1 MPATLKGKT
10 ALVTGSTGGIGEA
23 FARAFAAE
31 GCNVMMNGLGEP
43 AAIEKLRASIE
54 TEAAEHDVKVAYH
67 GADVGVPADI
77 EAMVRAT
84 ETQLGPVDI
93 LVNNAVV
100 RHYHKVE
107 DFPVEEWDRAIAV
120 DLSAAFHTIRL
131 TMRGMKQRGWGR
143 IINMSSIHGRMAVP
157 NRVDYVTA
165 KHALIGMT
173 RGIALECAE
182 SGVTINALMP
192 GWVLTPHA
200 EGQISRQMAA
210 TGDSR
215 EKALHTLMSVRQ
227 PSQRPIMPSD
237 IAAFGVF
244 LCSGP
249 GAHINGASLPMDGAW
264 QTGFMVTTGNS
275 K

>member
-1 MPATLKGKT
+1 MLKGKT

-31 GCNVMMNGLGEP
+31 GCNVMMNGLGDP
-43 AAIEKLRASIE
+43 AAIEKLRAGI
-54 TEAAEHDVKVAYH
+54 AAEHRVEVAYH
-67 GADVGVPADI
+67 GADVGVPAEI
-77 EAMVRAT
+77 EAMVRET
-84 ETQLGPVDI
+84 ERRFGGVDI

-100 RHYHKVE
+100 RHYDRIE
-107 DFPVEEWDRAIAV
+107 DFPPEKWDRALAV

-131 TMRGMKQRGWGR
+131 TIRRMKERGWGR

-173 RGIALECAE
+173 RCVALETAE

-200 EGQISRQMAA
+200 EGQIARQMAE
-210 TGDSR
+210 TGTSR
-215 EKALHTLMSVRQ
+215 EKAVGELMKVRQ
-227 PSQRPIMPSD
+227 PSHRPIMPSD

-244 LCSGP
+244 LCSDAA
-249 GAHINGASLPMDGAW
+249 AHISGAALPIDGTWSAGW
-264 QTGFMVTTGNS
+264 TVLTGNTPGT
-275 K
+275 

>member
-1 MPATLKGKT
+1 LKGKT

-31 GCNVMMNGLGEP
+31 GCNVMLNGFGD
-43 AAIEKLRASIE
+43 AAQVERLRASI
-54 TEAAEHDVKVAYH
+54 AAEHGVKVGYH
-67 GADVGVPADI
+67 DADVGVPSRI
-77 EAMVRAT
+77 EELVRAT
-84 ETQLGPVDI
+84 ERQLGPVDI

-100 RHYHKVE
+100 RHYHAIE
-107 DFPVEEWDRAIAV
+107 DFPPAEWDRAMAV
-120 DLSAAFHTIRL
+120 DVSAAFHAIRL
-131 TMRGMKQRGWGR
+131 TIRGMKSRSWGR

-173 RGIALECAE
+173 RCIALECAQT
-182 SGVTINALMP
+182 GVTINALMP

-200 EGQISRQMAA
+200 EGQIARQMAA
-210 TGDSR
+210 DNVSR
-215 EKALHTLMSVRQ
+215 EKALDALLEVRQ
-227 PSQRPIMPSD
+227 PSRRPIMPGD

-249 GAHINGASLPMDGAW
+249 GAHINGAALPIDGAW
-264 QTGFMVTTGNS
+264 QAGFMLTAGNS

>member
-1 MPATLKGKT
+1 MLKGKT

-23 FARAFAAE
+23 FARAFAAQ

-43 AAIEKLRASIE
+43 AAIEKLRASIAHE
-54 TEAAEHDVKVAYH
+54 NGVDVAYH
-67 GADVGVPADI
+67 GADVGVPAEI
-77 EAMVRAT
+77 EAMVR
-84 ETQLGPVDI
+84 ETGRRFGGVDV

-100 RHYHKVE
+100 RHYHLVE
-107 DFPVEEWDRAIAV
+107 DFPPEEWDRAIAV

-131 TMRGMKQRGWGR
+131 TMRGMKARGWGR

-173 RGIALECAE
+173 RGIALECAHT
-182 SGVTINALMP
+182 GVTINALMP

-200 EGQISRQMAA
+200 ERQIARQMSEANV
-210 TGDSR
+210 SR
-215 EKALHTLMSVRQ
+215 EKAVDELMKVRQ
-227 PSQRPIMPSD
+227 PSQQPIMPEH

-244 LCSGP
+244 LCSDA
-249 GAHINGASLPMDGAW
+249 GAHINGAALPIDGAW
-264 QTGFMVTTGNS
+264 QAGFSVTLGNKS
-275 K
+275 GN

>member
-1 MPATLKGKT
+1 LKGKT
-10 ALVTGSTGGIGEA
+10 ALITGSTGGIGEA

-31 GCNVMMNGLGEP
+31 GCNVMLNGFGD
-43 AAIEKLRASIE
+43 AVQIEQLRAALS
-54 TEAAEHDVKVAYH
+54 AEHHVKVAYH
-67 GADVGVPADI
+67 PADVGVPSQVADL
-77 EAMVRAT
+77 VQAT
-84 ETQLGPVDI
+84 ERQLGPVDI

-100 RHYHKVE
+100 RYYHEIE
-107 DFPVEEWDRAIAV
+107 DFPPAEWDRAIAV

-131 TMRGMKQRGWGR
+131 SIRGMKARGWGR

-173 RGIALECAE
+173 RCVALECAQT
-182 SGVTINALMP
+182 GVTINALMP

-200 EGQISRQMAA
+200 EGQITRQMAA
-210 TGDSR
+210 ENVSH
-215 EKALHTLMSVRQ
+215 EKALDSLLRVRQ
-227 PSQRPIMPSD
+227 PSQRPIMPGD

-244 LCSGP
+244 LCSTA
-249 GAHINGASLPMDGAW
+249 GAHINGAALPIDGAW
-264 QTGFMVTTGNS
+264 QSGFVLTAGNS

>member
-1 MPATLKGKT
+1 MPPTLKGKT
-10 ALVTGSTGGIGEA
+10 ALITGSTGGIGEA

-31 GCNVMMNGLGEP
+31 GCNVMLNGMGDA
-43 AAIEKLRASIE
+43 AAIEKLRASI
-54 TEAAEHDVKVAYH
+54 AREHGGKVAYH
-67 GADVGVPADI
+67 GADVGVPAEI
-77 EAMVRAT
+77 EAMVHET
-84 ETQLGPVDI
+84 EKQFGGVDI

-100 RHYHKVE
+100 RHYDKIE
-107 DFPVEEWDRAIAV
+107 DFPVDKWDRAIAV

-131 TMRGMKQRGWGR
+131 TLRGMKQRGWGR

-200 EGQISRQMAA
+200 EGQITRQMAA

-264 QTGFMVTTGNS
+264 QTGFNLTVGNS

>member
-1 MPATLKGKT
+1 MLKGKT

-23 FARAFAAE
+23 FVRAFAAQ
-31 GCNVMMNGLGEP
+31 GCNVMMNGPGE
-43 AAIEKLRASIE
+43 ADVIEKLRASI
-54 TEAAEHDVKVAYH
+54 AKEHDVDVAHH
-67 GADVGVPADI
+67 GADVGVPTEI
-77 EAMVRAT
+77 EAMVRET
-84 ETQLGPVDI
+84 EKRFGGVDI

-100 RHYHKVE
+100 RYYHKIE
-107 DFPVEEWDRAIAV
+107 DFPAAEWDRAIAV

-131 TMRGMKQRGWGR
+131 TMRGMKARGWGR

-173 RGIALECAE
+173 RGIALECADT
-182 SGVTINALMP
+182 GVTINALMP

-200 EGQISRQMAA
+200 EGQITRQMAA

-215 EKALHTLMSVRQ
+215 EKALDTLLKVRQ

-249 GAHINGASLPMDGAW
+249 GAHINGAALPMDGAW
-264 QTGFMVTTGNS
+264 QAGFMLTAGNS
-275 K
+275 T

>member
-1 MPATLKGKT
+1 MLKEKT

-31 GCNVMMNGLGEP
+31 GCHVMMNGLGDP

-54 TEAAEHDVKVAYH
+54 TESAEHGVKIAYH
-67 GADVGVPADI
+67 GADVGKPAEI

-84 ETQLGPVDI
+84 ESQLGPVDI

-100 RHYHKVE
+100 RHYHKIE
-107 DFPVEEWDRAIAV
+107 DFPPEEWDRAVAV

-173 RGIALECAE
+173 RGVALECAE
-182 SGVTINALMP
+182 TGVTINALMP

-200 EGQISRQMAA
+200 EGQIARQMAEKNE
-210 TGDSR
+210 TR
-215 EKALHTLMSVRQ
+215 EEAIRDLVDIRQ
-227 PSQRPIMPSD
+227 PSRRPIMPAEV
-237 IAAFGVF
+237 AALAVF
-244 LCSGP
+244 LCGDAAANISG
-249 GAHINGASLPMDGAW
+249 AALPIDGAW
-264 QTGFMVTTGNS
+264 APS
-275 K
+275 

>member
-1 MPATLKGKT
+1 MLKGKT

-31 GCNVMMNGLGEP
+31 GCNVIMNGLGD
-43 AAIEKLRASIE
+43 AATIEKLRASI
-54 TEAAEHDVKVAYH
+54 AQDHGVKVSYH
-67 GADVGVPADI
+67 GADVGVPAEI
-77 EAMVRAT
+77 EAMIRDI
-84 ETQLGPVDI
+84 EKQFGGVDI

-100 RHYHKVE
+100 RHYDKIE
-107 DFPVEEWDRAIAV
+107 DFPADKWDRAIAV

-131 TMRGMKQRGWGR
+131 TLRGMKLRGWGR

-173 RGIALECAE
+173 RGVALECAD

-200 EGQISRQMAA
+200 EGQIARQMTA
-210 TGDSR
+210 TGGSR
-215 EKALHTLMSVRQ
+215 GKALDALLKVRQ

-249 GAHINGASLPMDGAW
+249 GAHINGAALPIDGAW
-264 QTGFMVTTGNS
+264 QAGFMLTAGNS

>member
-1 MPATLKGKT
+1 MLKGKT

-23 FARAFAAE
+23 FAR

-43 AAIEKLRASIE
+43 AAIEKLRASI
-54 TEAAEHDVKVAYH
+54 AAEHGVKVAYH
-67 GADVGVPADI
+67 GADVGVPSQI
-77 EAMVRAT
+77 EDMVRAT
-84 ETQLGPVDI
+84 EKQLGPVDI

-100 RHYHKVE
+100 RHYHLIE
-107 DFPVEEWDRAIAV
+107 DFPPEEWDRAIAV

-173 RGIALECAE
+173 RGIALECAT

-200 EGQISRQMAA
+200 EGQIARYMAA
-210 TGDSR
+210 NDVSR
-215 EKALHTLMSVRQ
+215 EKALNALMSVRHY
-227 PSQRPIMPSD
+227 SQQPIMPSD

-244 LCSGP
+244 LCSAP
-249 GAHINGASLPMDGAW
+249 GAHINGAALPMDGAW
-264 QTGFMVTTGNS
+264 QTGFMLTAGNS

>member
-1 MPATLKGKT
+1 
-10 ALVTGSTGGIGEA
+10 
-23 FARAFAAE
+23 
-31 GCNVMMNGLGEP
+31 
-43 AAIEKLRASIE
+43 
-54 TEAAEHDVKVAYH
+54 
-67 GADVGVPADI
+67 
-77 EAMVRAT
+77 
-84 ETQLGPVDI
+84 VDI
-93 LVNNAVV
+93 LINNAVV
-100 RHYHKVE
+100 RHYHKIE
-107 DFPVEEWDRAIAV
+107 DFPVEEWDRALAV

-131 TMRGMKQRGWGR
+131 TIGGMKQRGWGR

-173 RGIALECAE
+173 RGVALECAE

-200 EGQISRQMAA
+200 EGQIARQMKA
-210 TGDSR
+210 DNVSR
-215 EKALHTLMSVRQ
+215 EKALQTLMSVRQ

-237 IAAFGVF
+237 IAAFGIF

-249 GAHINGASLPMDGAW
+249 GAHINGAALPIDGAW
-264 QTGFMVTTGNS
+264 QTGFNLTVGNS

>member
-1 MPATLKGKT
+1 MPASLKGKT

-43 AAIEKLRASIE
+43 AAIEKLRTDI
-54 TEAAEHDVKVAYH
+54 AAEHGVKVAYH
-67 GADVGVPADI
+67 GADVGVPTEI

-84 ETQLGPVDI
+84 EKQLGPIDI

-143 IINMSSIHGRMAVP
+143 IINM
-157 NRVDYVTA
+157 
-165 KHALIGMT
+165 
-173 RGIALECAE
+173 
-182 SGVTINALMP
+182 
-192 GWVLTPHA
+192 
-200 EGQISRQMAA
+200 
-210 TGDSR
+210 
-215 EKALHTLMSVRQ
+215 
-227 PSQRPIMPSD
+227 
-237 IAAFGVF
+237 
-244 LCSGP
+244 
-249 GAHINGASLPMDGAW
+249 
-264 QTGFMVTTGNS
+264 
-275 K
+275 

>member
-1 MPATLKGKT
+1 MAATPASLRGKT

-31 GCNVMMNGLGEP
+31 GCNMMMNGLGEP
-43 AAIEKLRASIE
+43 AAIEKLRASI
-54 TEAAEHDVKVAYH
+54 AAEHGVKVAYH
-67 GADVGVPADI
+67 GADVGNAADI
-77 EAMVRAT
+77 ADMVRET
-84 ETQLGPVDI
+84 EAQLGPVDI

-100 RHYHKVE
+100 RHYHKIE
-107 DFPVEEWDRAIAV
+107 DFPVEEWDRAVAV

-165 KHALIGMT
+165 KHAIIGMT
-173 RGIALECAE
+173 RGVALECAE
-182 SGVTINALMP
+182 TGVTINALMP

-200 EGQISRQMAA
+200 EGQIARQMVA
-210 TGDSR
+210 DNVSR

-249 GAHINGASLPMDGAW
+249 GAHTNGAALPIDGAW

>member
-1 MPATLKGKT
+1 MGETMSGTSGSLKGKT

-43 AAIEKLRASIE
+43 AAIEKLRAAI
-54 TEAAEHDVKVAYH
+54 AQEHGVKVAYH
-67 GADVGVPADI
+67 GADVGKSAEI
-77 EAMVRAT
+77 EAMVRDT
-84 ETQLGPVDI
+84 EKQLGPVDI

-107 DFPVEEWDRAIAV
+107 DFPPEEWDRAIAV

-182 SGVTINALMP
+182 TGVTINALMP

-200 EGQISRQMAA
+200 EGQIARQMKA
-210 TGDSR
+210 DNVSR

-264 QTGFMVTTGNS
+264 
-275 K
+275 